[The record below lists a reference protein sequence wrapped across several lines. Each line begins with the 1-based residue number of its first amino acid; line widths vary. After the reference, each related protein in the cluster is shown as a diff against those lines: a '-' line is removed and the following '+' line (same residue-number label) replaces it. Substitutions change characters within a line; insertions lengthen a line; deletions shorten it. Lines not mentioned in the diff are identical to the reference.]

1 MEFKVVVPAHYAST
15 RLPGKVLLEI
25 RGKPI
30 IEYVYR
36 NARDSGAGQVVVAT
50 DDSRIADAA
59 RAFGAEVCLTSDQHV
74 SGTDR
79 IAEVARKYTWHPDT
93 VIVNLQGDEPMM
105 PSANIRQVVANLHRH
120 PDVSISTLCT
130 TLAGEHETRNMNI
143 VKVMYDEHHVAT
155 GFSRDVETLGKFCSH
170 TVYRHLG
177 IYAYRA
183 GFLNRFT
190 QWPRSRLE
198 KQESL
203 EQMRALEHG
212 DLIHV
217 ELCRSAP
224 GIGVD
229 TQEDY
234 DALLEMM

>member
-1 MEFKVVVPAHYAST
+1 MEFKVVIPAHYAST

-25 RGKPI
+25 RGRPI
-30 IEYVYR
+30 IEYVYG
-36 NARDSGAGQVVVAT
+36 NAQDSGAGQVIVAT
-50 DDSRIADAA
+50 DDPRIADAA
-59 RAFGAEVCLTSDQHV
+59 RTFGAEVCLTSDQHA

-79 IAEVARKYTWHPDT
+79 IAEVVQKYAWHPDA

-105 PSANIRQVVANLHRH
+105 PGVNIRQVAANLHGH

-130 TLAGEHETRNMNI
+130 ALADKHETRNRNI
-143 VKVMYDEHHVAT
+143 VKVMYDEHQVAI
-155 GFSRDVETLGKFCSH
+155 GFSRDAETFDTSFGH
-170 TVYRHLG
+170 TIYRHLG

-183 GFLNRFT
+183 GFLSRFT

-212 DLIHV
+212 DRIHV

-229 TQEDY
+229 TEEDY
-234 DALLEMM
+234 KALLEIM